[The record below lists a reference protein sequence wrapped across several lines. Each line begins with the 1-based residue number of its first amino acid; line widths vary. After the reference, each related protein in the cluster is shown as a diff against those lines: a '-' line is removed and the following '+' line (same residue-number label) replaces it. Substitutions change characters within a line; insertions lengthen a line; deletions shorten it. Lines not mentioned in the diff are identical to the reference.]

1 MNPTTHIEAPPSSTG
16 PPTPQRPTEKPPTQQ
31 PPTAQPPS
39 GRPPTPT
46 PPSPGSHRARRLIAA
61 LAAVLVLMLGAGA
74 IGGWAAGRSDNDA
87 TATHQTVVTPAHQ
100 PPGHST
106 LAAIVRAVEPSVVSI
121 RTAVGEGSGVV
132 LDNEGHILTN
142 NHVVATANGDTVT
155 VTTNDG
161 ATHTGTIVGTDPRS
175 DLAVVQVSG
184 VDNLRPATLG
194 DSGAMRVGDTVLAL
208 GSPLGLQ
215 GTVTSGIISA
225 KGRTI
230 NETGES
236 PSTGATSIS
245 GALQTDAAINPG
257 NSGGALVNTAG
268 QVIGI
273 NTAIATADGGGNGS
287 IGVGFAIPSNTAK
300 YVANQ
305 LIQGQPVA
313 HPYLGVALAETG
325 TGGALVGRVDPG
337 SPAARAGLRAG
348 DLITAIDGQPI
359 RSADDVVAVVQGD
372 QVGQNVTV
380 TYNRHGAE
388 HTATVTLGNAP

>member
-1 MNPTTHIEAPPSSTG
+1 MNPTTHIDAPAPSTG
-16 PPTPQRPTEKPPTQQ
+16 PPSGQ
-31 PPTAQPPS
+31 PPTPAP
-39 GRPPTPT
+39 
-46 PPSPGSHRARRLIAA
+46 PPSPGSHRARRVIAA
-61 LAAVLVLMLGAGA
+61 VAAVLLLMLGAGA

-87 TATHQTVVTPAHQ
+87 TATQTTVLTPAHQ
-100 PPGHST
+100 PPGHSS
-106 LAAIVRAVEPSVVSI
+106 LAAIVSAVQPSVVSI
-121 RTAVGEGSGVV
+121 RTAVGEGSGVI
-132 LDNEGHILTN
+132 LDHDGHILTN
-142 NHVVATANGDTVT
+142 NHVVATATGNTVT

-161 ATHTGTIVGTDPRS
+161 SAHTGTIVGTDPRS

-194 DSGAMRVGDTVLAL
+194 DSAAMRVGDTVLAL

-236 PSTGATSIS
+236 ASSGVTSIS

-273 NTAIATADGGGNGS
+273 NTAIATAGGSNGN

-300 YVANQ
+300 YVAHQ

-313 HPYLGVALAETG
+313 HPFLGVSLAETG
-325 TGGALVGRVDPG
+325 TGGALIGSVEAG
-337 SPAARAGLRAG
+337 SPAAQAGLRPG

-359 RSADDVVAVVQGD
+359 SSADDVVAVVQGD
-372 QVGQNVTV
+372 HVGQAVTV
-380 TYNRHGAE
+380 TYSRHGAE